1 MEFCWAK
8 ISFTLLHRYRAKS
21 YSRVGLPKYLL
32 HWNLMARCTHCFFL
46 PLSFANGFSTCSN
59 HANVSLRL
67 WSWFIMVNWVDLM
80 VIYVCARVRQLACV
94 DLLMVTSFRLMHH
107 CRRAPPRRR
116 CAAHLYTSCI
126 LGLFSP
132 STRAS
137 QTTASLLVVEH
148 LAKKTFRLRSSPKVL
163 FIRIWAL

>member
-1 MEFCWAK
+1 
-8 ISFTLLHRYRAKS
+8 
-21 YSRVGLPKYLL
+21 
-32 HWNLMARCTHCFFL
+32 
-46 PLSFANGFSTCSN
+46 
-59 HANVSLRL
+59 
-67 WSWFIMVNWVDLM
+67 M
-80 VIYVCARVRQLACV
+80 VIYVCARVRQLARV

-107 CRRAPPRRR
+107 CRHAPRR

-163 FIRIWAL
+163 FIRI

>member
-1 MEFCWAK
+1 MVM
-8 ISFTLLHRYRAKS
+8 RA
-21 YSRVGLPKYLL
+21 REL
-32 HWNLMARCTHCFFL
+32 AR
-46 PLSFANGFSTCSN
+46 
-59 HANVSLRL
+59 
-67 WSWFIMVNWVDLM
+67 
-80 VIYVCARVRQLACV
+80 V

-107 CRRAPPRRR
+107 CRRAPRRR
-116 CAAHLYTSCI
+116 YAAHLYTSCI

-163 FIRIWAL
+163 FIRV